1 MEKIYS
7 VSVRSGQQAKTY
19 SEPFQT
25 KIDYA
30 KGWRSV
36 LQQAHDHGEVR
47 CLCPGH
53 GDKRLSVRHFA
64 VHDSYFLARYPNS
77 GEEHSRDCRF
87 FALDVNKSGLA
98 GYQAGVIDEQS
109 DGTYKITL
117 GIGLTI
123 KEPVTAVDKDDLT
136 PPAGSARA
144 TQRSMRLLGLLHFL
158 WNEAALN
165 VWWPAMR
172 GKRTVATVSY
182 RLNEAA
188 TRIVAGQT
196 KLSDVLL
203 TAAQT
208 KKGKDAQRNRLRVKD
223 AVANHTRL
231 IVIAPLAKYKEE
243 PTSLKITAFH
253 GIPFL
258 ALTPALWAATTKRF
272 PRAADAWRSGGDVFA
287 IVQCEPGADMK
298 SANVVG
304 LALMQVSSTWIPV
317 DSSYELKIAEM
328 LASDQHDRAF
338 VKPLRFDAKQDEV
351 FPDFILLDTAKDT
364 PMEVFGR
371 ADEAYE
377 LRMQEK
383 TEYFQKHFGLN
394 GWWWWHAAKDP
405 DGRAIPPFPEKAL
418 RSR

>member
-1 MEKIYS
+1 MEKTYS
-7 VSVRSGQQAKTY
+7 VSVRYGQLAKSY
-19 SEPFQT
+19 SDSFQT
-25 KIDYA
+25 KSEYA

-36 LQQAHDHGEVR
+36 LQQAHGNGEVR

-53 GDKRLSVRHFA
+53 GDKRLSVRYFA
-64 VHDSYFLARYPNS
+64 VQDSYFLARYPNS

-87 FALDVNKSGLA
+87 FALDVNKSGLG
-98 GYQAGVIDEQS
+98 GYHAGVIDEQS

-123 KEPVTAVDKDDLT
+123 KEPVTAVDTDEPT
-136 PPAGSARA
+136 PSAGSARA

-182 RLNEAA
+182 RLNETA
-188 TRIVAGQT
+188 TRVLAGQT

-203 TAAQT
+203 TAAHAPN
-208 KKGKDAQRNRLRVKD
+208 GREAERNRLRLKN
-223 AVANHTRL
+223 AIANHSRL

-243 PTSLKITAFH
+243 PKVLTISGFN

-258 ALTPALWAATTKRF
+258 DLSPALWAATTKRF
-272 PRAADAWRSGGDVFA
+272 RRAADVWRAGGDVFA
-287 IVQCEPGADMK
+287 IVQCEPSADMK

-338 VKPLRFDAKQDEV
+338 VKPLRFDADEDEV
-351 FPDFILLDTAKDT
+351 FPDFVLLDTAKDT

-383 TEYFQKHFGLN
+383 IEYFQKHFGLS
-394 GWWWWHAAKDP
+394 GWWCWHAARDP
-405 DGRAIPPFPEKAL
+405 DGRAIPSFPEKAS